1 MGSPATP
8 VLEDRNTLDKET
20 DIAQKQKTKPETE
33 TRTKT
38 FLQMEKKLSR

>member
-20 DIAQKQKTKPETE
+20 DIAQKQKTKTKTKTE
-33 TRTKT
+33 TSTKT
-38 FLQMEKKLSR
+38 VL